1 MMFAALPHISVK
13 ADEVFSI
20 AGLPITNANLVGILG
35 LVLLVWLM
43 FRTRAAVL
51 GRKKSNFATRLTLW
65 CIEGLYK
72 TVGQVIPNQK
82 WARRVAPLV
91 MTMFFFIAGHCW
103 ADNCRPY
110 AAVPRSGC
118 RFEYDVCAGDGNYRD
133 GAGVCCARAGFCW

>member
-43 FRTRAAVL
+43 FRTQAAML

-65 CIEGLYK
+65 CIEGLPIIGQK
-72 TVGQVIPNQK
+72 TYGR
-82 WARRVAPLV
+82 WRML
-91 MTMFFFIAGHCW
+91 
-103 ADNCRPY
+103 
-110 AAVPRSGC
+110 
-118 RFEYDVCAGDGNYRD
+118 
-133 GAGVCCARAGFCW
+133 